1 MSLTP
6 FEPGDIETFT
16 IQTTPSTTFI
26 SSSAGVTGSAYVYTR
41 RSNAIKDYHVNWAAV
56 DGSPTTAFHQ
66 INDINDVLGYA
77 KQSTTPAQLHDRV
90 SQYLGVV
97 KNQPQSIRNNQYQE
111 VVRFTP
117 GYNLDLDMTRK
128 FILSNVLM
136 PTYHVFGT
144 SYDYAYSNYH
154 SFNFFVSKEL
164 PSNSAF
170 IYPTTGSAANIGQVI
185 SGSYIPSGAFS
196 FDFWINPRYTN
207 NDPTQPVY
215 KAGTLFHLS
224 GAYAVSL
231 ITGSSIDPNGYANGY
246 RLLLQLSNSA
256 NIPPSMVDP
265 NAPTGLTFVS
275 SDNALTRNE
284 WQHVTIRWGTESYN
298 FGSGSFLVDQVEQGT
313 FYIPSA
319 SVAPRLT
326 STADMPCALVV
337 GNFLEQPAS
346 NTSRY
351 FFSKAAL
358 TRFGVPV
365 NGYSLDSSTTLDE
378 PPVYTMDHP
387 LKAEVHELK
396 IYNKFLPDSEVLSR
410 SLTGA
415 SLTEN
420 LLFYVPPFFTK
431 ESPTR
436 SVDTNGVGGIMA
448 HPLTMID
455 GTTDQ
460 PFNTLLSFDTGGHYI
475 NLENHT
481 RDFCNGGNYPRI
493 IKLTGSALPG
503 MSEQISC
510 NQFLYNTSSI
520 KKNSLTVLPNDNGY
534 FIPNYFELLNTL
546 NTSSFKT
553 DKGQTAYNLVSLKNM
568 FSLNEIYD
576 LAGVPSGS
584 GLLNT
589 DSNFQI
595 LDSLSGYNSTSSF
608 GTLNPQRAPTI
619 LQRTRENGSLQ
630 VVVFDI
636 SSLFYG
642 DKISP
647 GSLTLTDNN
656 VAYGYGKVKIT
667 LKDDGSGNLYRANSD
682 GTLAVNNS
690 VGNVFYDHG
699 LVLIKN
705 PSLYWF
711 GENEFSCSFKGERS
725 IHVQKMDLYA
735 NPLELVS
742 SSNPSWEP
750 SLKASNNIDEFDK
763 RYVYITDIFLH
774 DENLNVVMKTKLAQ
788 PLLKSS
794 GDRYKMTI
802 KMDF

>member
-6 FEPGDIETFT
+6 FEPGDVETFT
-16 IQTTPSTTFI
+16 IQTTPSTTFV
-26 SSSAGVTGSAYVYTR
+26 SSSAGVTGSVYVYTR
-41 RSNAIKDYHVNWAAV
+41 RSNAVKDYYVNWSAV
-56 DGSPTTAFHQ
+56 SGAPTGSFHQ
-66 INDINDVLGYA
+66 INDIDDVLEYA
-77 KQSTTPAQLHDRV
+77 KLSTTPTQLHDRV
-90 SQYLGVV
+90 SQYLDVV
-97 KNQPQSIRNNQYQE
+97 KSQPQSVRNSQYQE

-128 FILSNVLM
+128 FIVSNVLM

-144 SYDYAYSNYH
+144 SYNFAYTNYH
-154 SFNFFVSKEL
+154 SLNFFVDKEL
-164 PSNSAF
+164 PSNSAL
-170 IYPTTGSAANIGQVI
+170 IYPTTGSATNLGQVI
-185 SGSYIPSGAFS
+185 SASYIPSGAFS

-207 NDPTQPVY
+207 DNPVQPVY
-215 KAGTLFHLS
+215 KPGTIFHLS
-224 GAYAVSL
+224 GGYALSL
-231 ITGSSIDPNGYANGY
+231 VTGSSKDTNGYANGY
-246 RLLLQLSNSA
+246 RLLLQLSNSSDT
-256 NIPPSMVDP
+256 PPSMVDP
-265 NAPTGLTFVS
+265 NALTGLTFLS
-275 SDNALTRNE
+275 NDNALTRNA

-298 FGSGSFLVDQVEQGT
+298 FGSGSFIVDEVEQGT
-313 FYIPSA
+313 FYVPSA

-326 STADMPCALVV
+326 STSDMPCCLVV
-337 GNFLEQPAS
+337 GNYLEQPSS

-351 FFSKAAL
+351 FFSKAA
-358 TRFGVPV
+358 TIRFGVPV
-365 NGYSLDSSTTLDE
+365 NGYALDTSTTLDE
-378 PPVYTMDHP
+378 PPSYTMDHP

-415 SLTEN
+415 SLSEN

-436 SVDTNGVGGIMA
+436 SVDTNGIGGVMA
-448 HPLTMID
+448 HPLTMVN
-455 GTTDQ
+455 GTTEQ

-510 NQFLYNTSSI
+510 NEFLYHTSSV
-520 KKNSLTVLPNDNGY
+520 KKGSLTVLPNDNGY
-534 FIPNYFELLNTL
+534 FTPNYFELLSPL
-546 NTSSFKT
+546 NTDSFKT
-553 DKGQTAYNLVSLKNM
+553 DKGQTAYNLVSLRNM

-576 LAGVPSGS
+576 LAGVPYGS

-589 DSNFQI
+589 NNNLQI
-595 LDSLSGYNSTSSF
+595 LDSLSGYTSTSSF

-619 LQRTRENGSLQ
+619 LQRTRENNSLQ
-630 VVVFDI
+630 VVLFDV

-647 GSLTLTDNN
+647 GTLTLTDNN
-656 VAYGYGKVKIT
+656 VANSYGKVGIT
-667 LKDDGSGNLYRANSD
+667 LKDDGAGNLYRANSD

-705 PSLYWF
+705 PSLYFF
-711 GENEFSCSFKGERS
+711 GENEFSCSFKGERN

-735 NPLELVS
+735 NALELVS
-742 SSNPSWEP
+742 SSNPSWSP
-750 SLKASNNIDEFDK
+750 SLQASNNIDDYDK
-763 RYVYITDIFLH
+763 RYVYITDLYIH
-774 DENLNVVMKTKLAQ
+774 DDNLNVIAKTKLAQ

-794 GDRYKMTI
+794 GDKFKFTI
-802 KMDF
+802 KYDY